1 MPNNLFN
8 QFGNNGIQ
16 SNIRKQ
22 FEQFKQ
28 GFKGDP
34 QATVQQMLNSGQITQ
49 EQLNQAIATARQF
62 GFLK

>member
-34 QATVQQMLNSGQITQ
+34 QAIVQQMLNSGRITQ
-49 EQLNQAIATARQF
+49 DQLNQLHAMAQQYGLI
-62 GFLK
+62 K